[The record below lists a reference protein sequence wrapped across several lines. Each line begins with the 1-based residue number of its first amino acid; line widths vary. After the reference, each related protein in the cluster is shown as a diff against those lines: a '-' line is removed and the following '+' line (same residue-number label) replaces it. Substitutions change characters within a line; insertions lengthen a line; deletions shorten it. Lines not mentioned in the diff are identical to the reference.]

1 MFFLHTTTM
10 ISLATF
16 TIPNAPGWT
25 RELYLTNTGDYY
37 IALLKY
43 DNCKADEPYFLD
55 PAGDN

>member
-1 MFFLHTTTM
+1 M

-16 TIPNAPGWT
+16 TIPNAPAWT
-25 RELYLTNTGDYY
+25 QELYLTNTGDYY

-43 DNCKADEPYFLD
+43 GNCKADEPYFLD